1 MVADLRQF
9 VEIIVHQ
16 ALHGYSEGH
25 RQFACSAEL
34 TPNDARLVLVM
45 SDASGSGVTAEGI
58 SYLTGY
64 PLPESGLYALARTW
78 PATEMP
84 RPGCVWT
91 HTLFIEFADLA
102 TLDSPSQLAA
112 LFKAP
117 SIETARVYGGDLHFT
132 NAPAGGWALT
142 LSQLPV
148 FERLATALYER
159 PHDQVWARRATD
171 AQVDEVVLRLWD
183 LQWPRLRRSFRFCTL
198 TTRDRSQEGA
208 LFDLQFCGESVSR
221 LRFIHNT
228 EGVEAASMSAGRW
241 LAQLVDYAG
250 RTDAS
255 EFREVLR
262 LLGTDVLGGRE
273 AMRAICELQA
283 TLARRELIAVADAI
297 ALVTVPA
304 TLSGSKAAKEMVAT
318 RALSWADVLNDSELH
333 YVVDNLDLVAA
344 GELIEHGG
352 KLAGHLLAV
361 APGTLV
367 KLVEDER
374 PAVQAAM
381 RAAVKEL
388 DAALLVDN
396 LMPGTNW
403 WPPLL
408 SIRPDLAEKSEFW
421 RRTQARAS
429 DVQQAGVELHA
440 GNQLAAAVQGLHNE
454 VSIESV
460 ARAFGP
466 DALLTCI
473 QELMS
478 HGGDAAELRKWI
490 KEACRQPSAV
500 AAFLSHAPTP
510 NPRLVTCITAELAP
524 DVVPNDYGVDPWLV
538 ALTAVKQQAGQLPI
552 ELLVYGFQRA
562 MSWRSRSVGP
572 LLCLTFESLHRAA
585 NEGALASSNWQLLR
599 DSLPW
604 VRPADAWDVALRLR
618 RGLVKRCVET
628 SVAPEDYAALASTDA
643 LFAMILDETLEH
655 WGGRRYLQWVEEV
668 MGDSAD
674 SMQRSR
680 SRAVKAYVEKDSKW
694 WK

>member
-1 MVADLRQF
+1 MG
-9 VEIIVHQ
+9 IIVHQ

-25 RQFACSAEL
+25 RQFACSAAL

-64 PLPESGLYALARTW
+64 PLLESGLYALARTW
-78 PATEMP
+78 PAPEMP

-91 HTLFIEFADLA
+91 HTLFIELADLA
-102 TLDSPSQLAA
+102 MLDSPSQLAA

-117 SIETARVYGGDLHFT
+117 SIETARVYGSALHLT
-132 NAPAGGWALT
+132 NALASGSVLMS
-142 LSQLPV
+142 SQLPV
-148 FERLATALYER
+148 FERLATALYEQ
-159 PHDQVWARRATD
+159 PHDQVWARRAND
-171 AQVDEVVLRLWD
+171 AQVDDVVLRLWD

-221 LRFIHNT
+221 LRFTQNT
-228 EGVEAASMSAGRW
+228 EGVEATSISDGPW
-241 LAQLVDYAG
+241 LAQLVDYAC
-250 RTDAS
+250 RPDAS

-273 AMRAICELQA
+273 AMRAICQLQA
-283 TLARRELIAVADAI
+283 TLARRGPTAVADAI

-318 RALSWADVLNDSELH
+318 HALSRADVLNDSELH
-333 YVVDNLDLVAA
+333 YVVDNLDLVAE
-344 GELIEHGG
+344 GELVDHGW
-352 KLAGHLLAV
+352 KLAGHLLEL
-361 APGTLV
+361 APETLV
-367 KLVEDER
+367 ELVEDER

-381 RAAVKEL
+381 RAVVKEL
-388 DAALLVDN
+388 DAALLVDH

-408 SIRPDLAEKSEFW
+408 SIRPDLADVSEFW

-466 DALLTCI
+466 DAVLTCI
-473 QELMS
+473 QQFMS
-478 HGGDAAELRKWI
+478 HAGDTTELRMWI
-490 KEACRQPSAV
+490 KEACRQPGAV
-500 AAFLSHAPTP
+500 AAFLAHAPTL
-510 NPRLVTCITAELAP
+510 NPRLVACITAELAP
-524 DVVPNDYGVDPWLV
+524 DVLPNDYGVDPWLA

-552 ELLVYGFQRA
+552 ELLIYGFQRA

-572 LLCLTFESLHRAA
+572 LLCLTFESLHGAA
-585 NEGALASSNWQLLR
+585 TAGALASSNWQHLH

-618 RGLVKRCVET
+618 LGLVKRCVET
-628 SVAPEDYAALASTDA
+628 SVAPEDYMALASTDD
-643 LFAMILDETLEH
+643 LFAMILDATWEY
-655 WGGRRYLQWVEEV
+655 WGGKRYLKSVEEA

-674 SMQRSR
+674 PRQRSR
-680 SRAVKAYVEKDSKW
+680 SWAVKAYVEKHSKW

>member
-1 MVADLRQF
+1 MG
-9 VEIIVHQ
+9 IIVHQ

-64 PLPESGLYALARTW
+64 PLPETGLYALARTW
-78 PATEMP
+78 PAPEMP

-102 TLDSPSQLAA
+102 MVDSPSQLAA

-117 SIETARVYGGDLHFT
+117 SIEIARAYGGPLHFT
-132 NAPAGGWALT
+132 NAFVSGCALMS
-142 LSQLPV
+142 SQLPL
-148 FERLATALYER
+148 FERLATALYEQ

-171 AQVDEVVLRLWD
+171 AQVDDVVLRLWD

-221 LRFIHNT
+221 LRFTQNT
-228 EGVEAASMSAGRW
+228 EGVEATSMSAGPW

-250 RTDAS
+250 RPDAS

-283 TLARRELIAVADAI
+283 TLARRGPTAVADAI

-304 TLSGSKAAKEMVAT
+304 TLSGSKAAKEMVAI
-318 RALSWADVLNDSELH
+318 RALSMADVLNDSELH
-333 YVVDNLDLVAA
+333 YVVDNLDLVAE
-344 GELIEHGG
+344 GELLDHGR
-352 KLAGHLLAV
+352 KLAGHLLEV
-361 APGTLV
+361 APGKLV
-367 KLVEDER
+367 ELVEDER

-381 RAAVKEL
+381 RATVKEM
-388 DAALLVDN
+388 DAALLVDH

-403 WPPLL
+403 WLQLL
-408 SIRPDLAEKSEFW
+408 SIRPDLAEVSEFW

-440 GNQLAAAVQGLHNE
+440 ERKLAAAVQGLHNE

-466 DALLTCI
+466 VAVLTCI
-473 QELMS
+473 QRLMS
-478 HGGDAAELRKWI
+478 HGGDATELRMWI
-490 KEACRQPSAV
+490 KEACRQPGAV
-500 AAFLSHAPTP
+500 ATFLAHAPAL
-510 NPRLVTCITAELAP
+510 NPRLVAFITAELAP
-524 DVVPNDYGVDPWLV
+524 DVVPNDYGVDPWLT
-538 ALTAVKQQAGQLPI
+538 ALTAVKQQAGPLPI

-572 LLCLTFESLHRAA
+572 LLCLTFESLHGAA
-585 NEGALASSNWQLLR
+585 TAGALASSNWQHLR

-604 VRPADAWDVALRLR
+604 VPQADAWDVALRLR
-618 RGLVKRCVET
+618 LGLAKRCVET
-628 SVAPEDYAALASTDA
+628 AVAPEDYVALASTDG
-643 LFAMILDETLEH
+643 LFAMILDATWEH
-655 WGGRRYLQWVEEV
+655 WGGKRYLKRVEEA
-668 MGDSAD
+668 MGGSAD
-674 SMQRSR
+674 PRQRSR
-680 SRAVKAYVEKDSKW
+680 SWAVKAYVEKHSKW

>member
-1 MVADLRQF
+1 MG
-9 VEIIVHQ
+9 IIVHQ

-78 PATEMP
+78 PAPEMP

-102 TLDSPSQLAA
+102 TLDSPSQLAS

-117 SIETARVYGGDLHFT
+117 SIDTARVYGGALHFT
-132 NAPAGGWALT
+132 NALASGWALT
-142 LSQLPV
+142 SSQVPV
-148 FERLATALYER
+148 FARLATALYEQ

-171 AQVDEVVLRLWD
+171 AQVDDVVLRLWD

-221 LRFIHNT
+221 LRFSRST
-228 EGVEAASMSAGRW
+228 EGVEATSISAGPW
-241 LAQLVDYAG
+241 LAQLVDYA
-250 RTDAS
+250 RRPDAS

-283 TLARRELIAVADAI
+283 TLARRGPTAVADAI

-318 RALSWADVLNDSELH
+318 RALSRADVLNDSELH
-333 YVVDNLDLVAA
+333 YVVDNLDLVAE
-344 GELIEHGG
+344 GELVAHGW
-352 KLAGHLLAV
+352 KLAGHLLEV

-367 KLVEDER
+367 ELVEDER

-381 RAAVKEL
+381 RATVKEL

-396 LMPGTNW
+396 MMPGTSW

-408 SIRPDLAEKSEFW
+408 SIRPDLAEMSEFW

-440 GNQLAAAVQGLHNE
+440 GSQLAAAVQGLHNE
-454 VSIESV
+454 VSIESIV
-460 ARAFGP
+460 RAFGP
-466 DALLTCI
+466 DAVLTCI
-473 QELMS
+473 QQLMS
-478 HGGDAAELRKWI
+478 EGGDAKELRKWI
-490 KEACRQPSAV
+490 AEACRQPDAV
-500 AAFLSHAPTP
+500 AAFLAQAPTL
-510 NPRLVTCITAELAP
+510 NPRLVACIAAELAP

-572 LLCLTFESLHRAA
+572 LLCLTFESLHGAA
-585 NEGALASSNWQLLR
+585 TAGALASSNWQHLR

-604 VRPADAWDVALRLR
+604 VRTADAWDVALRLR
-618 RGLVKRCVET
+618 LGLVKRCVDT
-628 SVAPEDYAALASTDA
+628 PVAPEDYVALASTDG
-643 LFAMILDETLEH
+643 LFSMILDATWEH
-655 WGGRRYLQWVEEV
+655 WGGKRYLKWVEEV
-668 MGDSAD
+668 MVESAD
-674 SMQRSR
+674 PRQRSR
-680 SRAVKAYVEKDSKW
+680 SRAVRAYVEKHSKW

>member
-1 MVADLRQF
+1 MG
-9 VEIIVHQ
+9 IIVNQ

-45 SDASGSGVTAEGI
+45 SDASGSGVTTEGI

-78 PATEMP
+78 PAPEMP

-117 SIETARVYGGDLHFT
+117 SIETTRVYGGALHFT
-132 NAPAGGWALT
+132 NAIASGWALT
-142 LSQLPV
+142 SSQMSV

-159 PHDQVWARRATD
+159 PHDQVWARRASD
-171 AQVDEVVLRLWD
+171 PQVDEVVLRLWD

-221 LRFIHNT
+221 LRFTQNT
-228 EGVEAASMSAGRW
+228 EGVEATSISAGPW

-250 RTDAS
+250 RLDAS

-262 LLGTDVLGGRE
+262 LLGTEVLGGRE

-283 TLARRELIAVADAI
+283 TLAQRGPTAVVDAI
-297 ALVTVPA
+297 ALVTAPA

-318 RALSWADVLNDSELH
+318 HALSRADVLNDSELQ
-333 YVVDNLDLVAA
+333 YVVDNLDLVEE
-344 GELIEHGG
+344 GELVGHGW
-352 KLAGHLLAV
+352 KLAGHLLEV
-361 APGTLV
+361 APGTLIE
-367 KLVEDER
+367 LVEDER
-374 PAVQAAM
+374 PAVKAAM
-381 RAAVKEL
+381 RATLEVL

-396 LMPGTNW
+396 LMPGTHW

-408 SIRPDLAEKSEFW
+408 SIRPDLAEMSEFW

-429 DVQQAGVELHA
+429 EVQQAGVELYA
-440 GNQLAAAVQGLHNE
+440 VNQLAAAIQGLHDE
-454 VSIESV
+454 VSIESI

-466 DALLTCI
+466 DAVLTCI
-473 QELMS
+473 QQFMS
-478 HGGDAAELRKWI
+478 DAGDSTELRKWI
-490 KEACRQPSAV
+490 TEACRQPSAV
-500 AAFLSHAPTP
+500 ATFLAHASTL
-510 NPRLVTCITAELAP
+510 NPRLVACISAELAP
-524 DVVPNDYGVDPWLV
+524 DVVPNDYGVDPWLT
-538 ALTAVKQQAGQLPI
+538 ALTAVNQQAGQLPI

-572 LLCLTFESLHRAA
+572 LLRLTFESLHAA
-585 NEGALASSNWQLLR
+585 ATAGVLASSNWQHLR

-604 VRPADAWDVALRLR
+604 VRPADAGDVALRLR
-618 RGLVKRCVET
+618 HGLVKRCVDT
-628 SVAPEDYAALASTDA
+628 QVAPEDYVALASTDG
-643 LFAMILDETLEH
+643 LFAMILDATWEH
-655 WGGRRYLQWVEEV
+655 WGGKRYLKWVEEV
-668 MGDSAD
+668 TGDSVD
-674 SMQRSR
+674 PRQRSR
-680 SRAVKAYVEKDSKW
+680 SRVVKAYVEKHSKW

>member
-1 MVADLRQF
+1 MG
-9 VEIIVHQ
+9 IIVHQ

-34 TPNDARLVLVM
+34 TTNDARFVLVM
-45 SDASGSGVTAEGI
+45 SDASGAGVTTEGV

-78 PATEMP
+78 PAPEMP

-102 TLDSPSQLAA
+102 VLDSPSQLAA

-117 SIETARVYGGDLHFT
+117 SIETVGVYGGALNFT
-132 NAPAGGWALT
+132 NALASGCSLMS
-142 LSQLPV
+142 SQLPM
-148 FERLATALYER
+148 FERLATALYEQ

-171 AQVDEVVLRLWD
+171 AQVDDVVLRLWD

-208 LFDLQFCGESVSR
+208 LFDLQLCGESVSR
-221 LRFIHNT
+221 LRFTQTT
-228 EGVEAASMSAGRW
+228 EGVEATSISAGPW
-241 LAQLVDYAG
+241 LAQLVDYVG
-250 RTDAS
+250 RPDAS

-283 TLARRELIAVADAI
+283 TLARRGPTAVADAI

-318 RALSWADVLNDSELH
+318 HALSRADVLNDSELH
-333 YVVDNLDLVAA
+333 YVVDNLDLVAE
-344 GELIEHGG
+344 GELIGCGG
-352 KLAGHLLAV
+352 KLAWHLLEV
-361 APGTLV
+361 APEKLV
-367 KLVEDER
+367 ELVEDER

-381 RAAVKEL
+381 RATVKEL
-388 DAALLVDN
+388 DAALLVDH
-396 LMPGTNW
+396 LTPGTNW
-403 WPPLL
+403 WPSLL
-408 SIRPDLAEKSEFW
+408 SIRPDLAEVSEFW
-421 RRTQARAS
+421 RRTQAKAS
-429 DVQQAGVELHA
+429 DIQQAGVELHA
-440 GNQLAAAVQGLHNE
+440 ENQLAAAIQGLRNE

-466 DALLTCI
+466 DSVLTCV
-473 QELMS
+473 QQLMS
-478 HGGDAAELRKWI
+478 YVGDSTELRMWI
-490 KEACRQPSAV
+490 KEACRQPGAV
-500 AAFLSHAPTP
+500 AAFLAHAPTLNP
-510 NPRLVTCITAELAP
+510 NLVACITAELPP
-524 DVVPNDYGVDPWLV
+524 DVVPNDYGVDPWLA

-552 ELLVYGFQRA
+552 ELLVYGFRRA
-562 MSWRSRSVGP
+562 MGLRSRSVGP
-572 LLCLTFESLHRAA
+572 LLCLTFEALHGAA
-585 NEGALASSNWQLLR
+585 TAGALASSNWQHLR

-618 RGLVKRCVET
+618 LGLAKRCVEAP
-628 SVAPEDYAALASTDA
+628 VAPEDYVALASTDG
-643 LFAMILDETLEH
+643 LFTMILDATWEH
-655 WGGRRYLQWVEEV
+655 WGGKRYLKWVEEA

-674 SMQRSR
+674 PRQRSR
-680 SRAVKAYVEKDSKW
+680 SRAVKGYVEKHSRW
-694 WK
+694 WI

>member
-1 MVADLRQF
+1 MG
-9 VEIIVHQ
+9 IIVHQ

-78 PATEMP
+78 PAPEMP

-112 LFKAP
+112 LFKPP
-117 SIETARVYGGDLHFT
+117 SIEIAHVYGGDLHFT
-132 NAPAGGWALT
+132 SALARGRALT
-142 LSQLPV
+142 SSQLQMFV
-148 FERLATALYER
+148 RLATALYEQ
-159 PHDQVWARRATD
+159 PYDQVWARRDTD
-171 AQVDEVVLRLWD
+171 SQVDDVVLRLWD

-198 TTRDRSQEGA
+198 TPRDRSQEGA

-221 LRFIHNT
+221 LRFTQNT
-228 EGVEAASMSAGRW
+228 EGVEATSISAGPW
-241 LAQLVDYAG
+241 LAQLADYAD
-250 RTDAS
+250 RPDAS
-255 EFREVLR
+255 ELREILR

-273 AMRAICELQA
+273 AMRVICELQA
-283 TLARRELIAVADAI
+283 TLARRGPTAVADAI

-304 TLSGSKAAKEMVAT
+304 TLSGSKAAKEMVT
-318 RALSWADVLNDSELH
+318 NRALSEAGVLNDSELH
-333 YVVDNLDLVAA
+333 FVVDNLDLVAE
-344 GELIEHGG
+344 GQLVEHCR
-352 KLAGHLLAV
+352 KLAGHLLEV

-367 KLVEDER
+367 ELVEDER

-381 RAAVKEL
+381 RATVKEL
-388 DAALLVDN
+388 DATLFVGN
-396 LMPGTNW
+396 VMPGTNW
-403 WPPLL
+403 WPQLL
-408 SIRPDLAEKSEFW
+408 SIRPDLAEMSEFW
-421 RRTQARAS
+421 RRTQATAS
-429 DVQQAGVELHA
+429 DFQQAGVALHA
-440 GNQLAAAVQGLHNE
+440 GNQLAAAIQGLHNE
-454 VSIESV
+454 ASINSI

-466 DALLTCI
+466 DAVLAGIQRLLPV
-473 QELMS
+473 
-478 HGGDAAELRKWI
+478 GGDAAGLRKWI
-490 KEACRQPSAV
+490 AEACRHPDAV
-500 AAFLSHAPTP
+500 ASFLAHAPVL
-510 NPRLVTCITAELAP
+510 NPHLVACIAAELAP

-552 ELLVYGFQRA
+552 ELLVYGFRRA

-572 LLCLTFESLHRAA
+572 LLCLTFESLHGAA
-585 NEGALASSNWQLLR
+585 TAGALASSNWQQLR

-604 VRPADAWDVALRLR
+604 VRPADSWDVALRLR
-618 RGLVKRCVET
+618 LGLVQRCVNT
-628 SVAPEDYAALASTDA
+628 PVAPEDYVALASTDD
-643 LFAMILDETLEH
+643 LFLMILDATWEH
-655 WGGRRYLQWVEEV
+655 WGGKRYLKWVDEV

-674 SMQRSR
+674 PWQRSR
-680 SRAVKAYVEKDSKW
+680 SLAVKAYVEQHSKW

>member
-1 MVADLRQF
+1 VG
-9 VEIIVHQ
+9 IIVHQ

-25 RQFACSAEL
+25 RQIACSAEL
-34 TPNDARLVLVM
+34 TSNDARLVLVM

-78 PATEMP
+78 PAPEMP

-102 TLDSPSQLAA
+102 MLDSPSQLAV

-117 SIETARVYGGDLHFT
+117 SIETARIYGGALHFT
-132 NAPAGGWALT
+132 NASANGWVLT
-142 LSQLPV
+142 SSQLSA
-148 FERLATALYER
+148 FARLATALYEQ
-159 PHDQVWARRATD
+159 PYDQVWARRTTE
-171 AQVDEVVLRLWD
+171 AQVDDVVLRLWD

-208 LFDLQFCGESVSR
+208 RFDLQFCGDSVSR
-221 LRFIHNT
+221 LRFAQNK
-228 EGVEAASMSAGRW
+228 EGVEANSISAGPW
-241 LAQLVDYAG
+241 LAQLVDYAV
-250 RTDAS
+250 RPDAS

-273 AMRAICELQA
+273 AMPAICELQA
-283 TLARRELIAVADAI
+283 TLARCGPTAVADAI

-304 TLSGSKAAKEMVAT
+304 TLSGSKAAKEMVVT
-318 RALSWADVLNDSELH
+318 RALSRVDVLNDSELH
-333 YVVDNLDLVAA
+333 YVVSNLDLVSE
-344 GELIEHGG
+344 GELVDHGR
-352 KLAGHLLAV
+352 KLAVHLLKV

-367 KLVEDER
+367 ELVEDER
-374 PAVQAAM
+374 PAVQASM
-381 RAAVKEL
+381 RATVKEL

-396 LMPGTNW
+396 MLPGTNW
-403 WPPLL
+403 WPSLL
-408 SIRPDLAEKSEFW
+408 SIRPDLAEMSEFW

-429 DVQQAGVELHA
+429 DVQQAGVELHV

-454 VSIESV
+454 VSIESII
-460 ARAFGP
+460 RAFGP
-466 DALLTCI
+466 DAVLTCI
-473 QELMS
+473 QQLLSE
-478 HGGDAAELRKWI
+478 GGDAAELRKWI
-490 KEACRQPSAV
+490 VEACRQPGAV
-500 AAFLSHAPTP
+500 AAFLAHAPTL
-510 NPRLVTCITAELAP
+510 NPRLVACISAEIAP

-572 LLCLTFESLHRAA
+572 LLCLTFESLHGAA
-585 NEGALASSNWQLLR
+585 TAGALASSNWQHLR

-618 RGLVKRCVET
+618 LRLVQRCVDT
-628 SVAPEDYAALASTDA
+628 AVAPEDYVALASTDD
-643 LFAMILDETLEH
+643 LFSMILDATWEH
-655 WGGRRYLQWVEEV
+655 WGGQRYLKWVEEV

-674 SMQRSR
+674 QMQRSR
-680 SRAVKAYVEKDSKW
+680 SRAVKAYVKKHSKW
-694 WK
+694 WT